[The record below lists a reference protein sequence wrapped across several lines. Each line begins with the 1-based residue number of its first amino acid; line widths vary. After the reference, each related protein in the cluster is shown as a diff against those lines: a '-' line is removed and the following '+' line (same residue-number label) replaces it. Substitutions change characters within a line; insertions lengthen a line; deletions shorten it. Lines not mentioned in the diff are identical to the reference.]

1 MKAQGSHKQIK
12 QAARSISRRGL
23 GAAGKD
29 WKKEL
34 RQRAEKKQRKMRG
47 GEKRVSKITCAE
59 AIEEAVRKIGMATAD
74 QIYNYLKE
82 HYPDRW
88 TSDSISQSI
97 MCAIVNL
104 EPAALHWQGARTFLF
119 MHEDGR
125 FELEER
131 RSK

>member
-1 MKAQGSHKQIK
+1 MKAQGSHKQVK
-12 QAARSISRRGL
+12 KAARSVSQRRL
-23 GAAGKD
+23 GAAGRD

-34 RQRAEKKQRKMRG
+34 RERTAKKQRKMKG

-88 TSDSISQSI
+88 TSDSISQGI

-125 FELEER
+125 FELR
-131 RSK
+131 NTK